1 MSASAGR
8 RADRAVHVSSLGFRT
23 DLALLERA
31 GSTIEDRGD
40 HLVVRSPA
48 NPGFYWGNFLLL
60 DHVPDIGRVEEW
72 LDRFEAV
79 FPEAEHRSFGF
90 DVQGTV
96 DDLSGFAEQG
106 LDVES
111 STVMTASSVR
121 PPAHPNGEA
130 EYRAFQSDNDWL
142 QSVEL
147 RIACDGSD
155 QSVNHREFV
164 TRRASSNRAVV
175 EDGHG
180 RWFGAFLGDTLVAQ
194 MGLVTAAP
202 GLARFQSVETHPE
215 YRGRG
220 LAGTLA
226 HHVSGYGFGE
236 LGAETLV
243 IVADPD
249 YLAIRIYRAI
259 GFTGSEVQLQAER
272 APDAPGSAES

>member
-1 MSASAGR
+1 
-8 RADRAVHVSSLGFRT
+8 VNVSSLGFRT

-31 GSTIEDRGD
+31 GSTVEDCGD
-40 HLVVRSPA
+40 HLVVRSPG

-60 DHVPDIGRVEEW
+60 DHVPGTGRVEEW
-72 LDRFEAV
+72 LDRFVAA

-90 DVQGTV
+90 DTQGTV
-96 DDLSGFAEQG
+96 DELSGFAALG
-106 LDVES
+106 LEVES

-130 EYRAFQSDNDWL
+130 TYRAFQSNDDWR

-147 RIACDGSD
+147 RLACDNFD
-155 QSVNHREFV
+155 QSVSHREFV
-164 TRRASSNRAVV
+164 TRRASSNRAIV
-175 EDGHG
+175 EAGHG
-180 RWFGAFLGDTLVAQ
+180 GWFGAFLGDTLAAQ
-194 MGLVTAAP
+194 MGLVSAAP

-272 APDAPGSAES
+272 APGAPGSTES

>member
-1 MSASAGR
+1 MN
-8 RADRAVHVSSLGFRT
+8 VSSLGFRT

-31 GSTIEDRGD
+31 GSTVEDCGD
-40 HLVVRSPA
+40 HLVVRSPG

-60 DHVPDIGRVEEW
+60 DHVPGAGRVEEW
-72 LDRFEAV
+72 LDRFAAA
-79 FPEAEHRSFGF
+79 FPEAKHRSFGF
-90 DVQGTV
+90 DTHGTV
-96 DDLSGFAEQG
+96 DDLSGFAAEG
-106 LDVES
+106 LEVES
-111 STVMTASSVR
+111 STVLTASSVR

-130 EYRAFQSDNDWL
+130 TYRAFQSDDDWL

-147 RIACDGSD
+147 RLACDDFD
-155 QSVNHREFV
+155 QSVSHREFV

-194 MGLVTAAP
+194 MGLVSASP
-202 GLARFQSVETHPE
+202 EVARFQSVETHPE
-215 YRGRG
+215 HRGRG

-226 HHVSGYGFGE
+226 HQVGGYGFGE
-236 LGAETLV
+236 LDAKMLV

-249 YLAIRIYRAI
+249 YLAVRIYRAI
-259 GFTGSEVQLQAER
+259 GFTDSEVQLQAER